1 MPRYQSHLF
10 NWIDRSLPVQLG
22 RRVRKFYEHL
32 AQDRVKSGFE
42 TASGFWAEIVE
53 RIGNQ
58 TAKVFLYPLYALTES
73 AKRIYPQLK
82 SQQVKVPLLLRPFQ
96 QLIVW
101 VERTSLAHA
110 NRSKSKSDKLFLA
123 VWQQQFP
130 DLDRQ
135 ISQQTDPQIS
145 DRSYEQKRE
154 RIHQLIRDAIDYF
167 FGKKSSG
174 KQLDSIDRVESKSE
188 ESWLTMADLFGDDS
202 GPWPY
207 PVAHSHKRE
216 SDRLSTSS
224 AWDDA
229 SLALI
234 QNAQQGGVSIHKPH
248 ETSTSHLSRHGIEG
262 EFPPEDETGGRRS
275 RPMQA
280 WIETQAT
287 FLGYVYNP
295 IMQFILWLDRLI
307 VALEQWLIHQWQR
320 SEKIF
325 RKIFDRSA

>member
-1 MPRYQSHLF
+1 MPRFQSRLF
-10 NWIDRSLPVQLG
+10 NWIDQSLPVQLG

-32 AQDRVKSGFE
+32 AQDRVKSGFD
-42 TASGFWAEIVE
+42 TASVFWTEIVD

-73 AKRIYPQLK
+73 AKQTYPQLK
-82 SQQVKVPLLLRPFQ
+82 SQQVKVPLLLRPVQHF
-96 QLIVW
+96 IVW

-123 VWQQQFP
+123 AWQQQFP
-130 DLDRQ
+130 DRDRQ
-135 ISQQTDPQIS
+135 ISKQTDPQIS
-145 DRSYEQKRE
+145 HRSYEQKRE

-167 FGKKSSG
+167 FGKKSAG

-202 GPWPY
+202 GPWPH
-207 PVAHSHKRE
+207 PVAHSRKRE
-216 SDRLSTSS
+216 SDQLSTTSV
-224 AWDDA
+224 WDDA
-229 SLALI
+229 SLDLI
-234 QNAQQGGVSIHKPH
+234 QNAQQGGVSIHKHH
-248 ETSTSHLSRHGIEG
+248 EASTSNLSHLGIEG
-262 EFPPEDETGGRRS
+262 EFFPEDETGGRQS

-287 FLGYVYNP
+287 FLGYAYNP

-307 VALEQWLIHQWQR
+307 VALEQWLIRQWQR
-320 SEKIF
+320 SQKIL